1 MEAHSI
7 AAFFNTTLFD
17 PHFAEAWADPM
28 QRTAM
33 ALAAKAGREQFL
45 NSSEANLYATKW
57 VAEVVQYLIKFTA
70 GVHSTK
76 KHMHPIATGQTD
88 LNQIFNPFIPRRPKL
103 TEAEKY
109 AELKHLAG
117 VIFGEDK
124 AAMMA

>member
-1 MEAHSI
+1 LEAHSI
-7 AAFFNTTLFD
+7 AAFYNTTLFD
-17 PHFAEAWADPM
+17 PQFAEAWADPM

-57 VAEVVQYLIKFTA
+57 VAEVVQYLIKLTA
-70 GVHSTK
+70 GVNSTK
-76 KHMHPIATGQTD
+76 KHPSPIATGQTD
-88 LNQIFNPFIPRRPKL
+88 LNEIFNPFIPRRPKL
-103 TEAEKY
+103 TPEQKR

-117 VIFGEDK
+117 VISGEDK